1 MSTLSG
7 SQTCPTCN
15 GFGRIPAG
23 DTRAGELH
31 EEILAGLATPTP
43 AMARALARIERE
55 RGERD
60 GDDDA

>member
-1 MSTLSG
+1 MTALSE
-7 SQTCPTCN
+7 SQICPTCD

-23 DTRAGELH
+23 DRSTEELR
-31 EEILAGLATPTP
+31 EQIMERLRTPGP
-43 AMARALARIERE
+43 RMARALARIERE